1 MGEVCGDNR
10 FEIIE
15 RAKADLL
22 HKTNVMHSLNEMLCL
37 DSFLYRAWQMGWLK
51 QYEDKKED

>member
-37 DSFLYRAWQMGWLK
+37 DSFLYRA
-51 QYEDKKED
+51 